1 MAAKNVQICIF
12 GKMYRIAF
20 ISGKMYRMGIFP
32 RKKKRRSGRA
42 SASLRFLEPEERERQ
57 PYSPREP

>member
-1 MAAKNVQICIF
+1 
-12 GKMYRIAF
+12 MYRIAF

-32 RKKKRRSGRA
+32 GKKKRRSGRA
-42 SASLRFLEPEERERQ
+42 SASLRLLEPEERERQ